1 MTSKPGKQIITIHKL
16 SNVLRSKGNQTMNFI
31 AWEKFFLE
39 KLYKKCRGEAIARH
53 FFKKIEHISG
63 SNL

>member
-1 MTSKPGKQIITIHKL
+1 MTSKPGKQIITIHIL

-31 AWEKFFLE
+31 AWKKFFLE
-39 KLYKKCRGEAIARH
+39 KLYKKCGGEAIARP